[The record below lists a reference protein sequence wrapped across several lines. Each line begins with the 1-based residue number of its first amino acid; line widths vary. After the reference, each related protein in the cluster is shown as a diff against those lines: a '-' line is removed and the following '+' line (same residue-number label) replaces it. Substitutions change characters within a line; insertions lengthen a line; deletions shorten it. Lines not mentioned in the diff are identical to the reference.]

1 MKMGQDHEPNLPSL
15 LVRIKLTVFDLA
27 GGLEEKSM
35 SWSEGGQKEEM
46 IFLNLVTNNA
56 NWPREMFFTWTK

>member
-35 SWSEGGQKEEM
+35 S
-46 IFLNLVTNNA
+46 
-56 NWPREMFFTWTK
+56 